1 MTTYFRVDRIN
12 AYSEGD
18 TITLTSPEDIPSD
31 FIQVLNMLA
40 PGGLSPHGLVYC
52 TNPSALA
59 ADKSV
64 AIDLSLELFRRSFSP
79 PNRQGINLFLHGTIS
94 KMLKPSGRSYYL
106 SSLIV

>member
-64 AIDLSLELFRRSFSP
+64 AIDLSLELFRRSFFAS
-79 PNRQGINLFLHGTIS
+79 
-94 KMLKPSGRSYYL
+94 KPSRYQSVFAWDNLEDAQAFRESYYL